1 MSIRPLLQSELRNVL
16 RSRWLLVYALLL
28 FGMTDLL
35 FRFGGSGPRVVLSL
49 TNVVLA
55 LVPLVALVFGTT
67 HIYHARE
74 FIEMILAQP
83 IGRRP
88 LYAALYGGLALPLAA
103 AYALGVG
110 VPLAWHTGLSG
121 GAVSGLVL
129 VAAGVALTF
138 VFSAIAFALALRF
151 EERATGL
158 GAAIITWLLTVVVY
172 DGLLLFAVVTLGDWP
187 IETPAL
193 VATLLNPVD
202 LGRVL
207 LLLQFDLSALA
218 GYTGAIFE
226 RFFGGATAP
235 IVAAV
240 ALLLW
245 IVVPLGLGLRRFE
258 RRDW

>member
-1 MSIRPLLQSELRNVL
+1 MSIRRLLLAELRNVF
-16 RSRWLLVYALLL
+16 RSRWLIVYALLL

-49 TNVVLA
+49 TNLVLV

-67 HIYHARE
+67 HVYHARE
-74 FIEMILAQP
+74 FIEMMLAQP

-88 LYAALYGGLALPLAA
+88 LYAALYGGLSLPLAA

-110 VPLAWHTGLSG
+110 VPLAWHTALSG
-121 GAVSGLVL
+121 GAVSALVL
-129 VAAGVALTF
+129 VSAGVVLTF

-218 GYTGAIFE
+218 GYTGAVFE
-226 RFFGGATAP
+226 RFFGGAIAP
-235 IVAAV
+235 VVASV

-245 IVVPLGLGLRRFE
+245 VLVPLGLGLRRFE